1 MVCYIKFCGKY
12 RIFERTNDRETIKD
26 ISQSYK
32 TISSISIYFFQ
43 FVHTL
48 RWFKISISKPSLNI
62 IQLF

>member
-32 TISSISIYFFQ
+32 TISSISIYFFNLY
-43 FVHTL
+43 TL
-48 RWFKISISKPSLNI
+48 YVGLKFLFQSL
-62 IQLF
+62 L

>member
-32 TISSISIYFFQ
+32 TILRYQFIFFNLY
-43 FVHTL
+43 TL
-48 RWFKISISKPSLNI
+48 YVGLKFLFQSL
-62 IQLF
+62 L